1 MLIVQSPQAKL
12 NQLFILKSMGPEPTY
27 LGDQFDGLDHAVVD
41 TSDLADLADQWQ
53 LIDREIAGWSIGP
66 EDM

>member
-1 MLIVQSPQAKL
+1 MKAERGSLPC
-12 NQLFILKSMGPEPTY
+12 
-27 LGDQFDGLDHAVVD
+27 LGDQLNGLDHAVVD